1 MVTLKTYATRA
12 LIRLLSAA
20 IDDYVIGFPVISQKN
35 EDGKGC
41 RGGLLSRERFA
52 IAVIPKSVFETPK
65 FRELL
70 RLSAPTFNKGYI
82 TKEDCKKILG
92 DYSKY
97 IISEDMRYE
106 DLEEIDVGKDNNGF
120 RFQQLCAMI
129 WGGTVQNGYND
140 VVLKQD
146 VLTAQKRAR
155 KQCKFCGFSREG
167 RHDKKHSYS
176 SFNWDNV

>member
-1 MVTLKTYATRA
+1 MVKLNVYATRA
-12 LIRLLSAA
+12 MIRLLSAA
-20 IDDYVIGFPVISQKN
+20 IDDYVIAFPTISQPN
-35 EDGKGC
+35 ENGTKC

-52 IAVIPKSVFETPK
+52 IAVVPKSVFETTK

-70 RLSAPTFNKGYI
+70 RLSAPTFDKGYI

-92 DYSKY
+92 DYAKY
-97 IISEDMRYE
+97 IISNDMLYSE
-106 DLEEIDVGKDNNGF
+106 LEEIDVGKDNNGF
-120 RFQQLCAMI
+120 RFQELCAMI
-129 WGGTVQNGYND
+129 WGGAVQTGFND

-176 SFNWDNV
+176 SFNWSNT